1 MKNRF
6 IGIFMIITLFVPL
19 CFASNIGSLYDCPSM
34 MLYSPN
40 RYTYESLCKN
50 ASTFGVSA
58 EDCKSFYNEH
68 YAKPN
73 LEYKRG
79 QCKLSNQKYIEGKY
93 NSTNCS
99 IDFITS
105 PYPKINGH
113 GYGGSNNSELEGAK
127 CIDNLYK
134 ELKVK
139 YPNISP

>member
-1 MKNRF
+1 MISYLSEFILYFVNPQITTALPIGKNF
-6 IGIFMIITLFVPL
+6 PT
-19 CFASNIGSLYDCPSM
+19 
-34 MLYSPN
+34 
-40 RYTYESLCKN
+40 
-50 ASTFGVSA
+50 
-58 EDCKSFYNEH
+58 
-68 YAKPN
+68 KPN

-93 NSTNCS
+93 KSTDCS